1 MSEITTFIQSVEQ
14 FIVEHG
20 WSATRFGKEMAN
32 DPRFVFQIRD
42 GREPRSA
49 VRDRVLQRML
59 TVREQSTQNLRSDT
73 PREVAS

>member
-32 DPRFVFQIRD
+32 DPRFVFQIRG

-49 VRDRVLQRML
+49 VRGRVLQRMRA
-59 TVREQSTQNLRSDT
+59 VSERGTQNLSSDT
-73 PREVAS
+73 PRKAAS